1 MIRNPID
8 IASRVSPELS
18 GLIQGIIDQLE
29 TDEPITLQ
37 MVRSF
42 VGRELPE
49 EIAEDEHLHHFDNAE
64 SLVDE
69 LDGLIDNFG
78 ESAAAEDFVYAYAS
92 EQLSRAI
99 ETVAYDENRE
109 NPATLGVVRDALADG
124 LAGRLVG
131 DGVLE
136 DDEAEV
142 LAPELD
148 SLIERYGTDATA
160 EDFIRYE

>member
-8 IASRVSPELS
+8 IATRVSPELS

-37 MVRSF
+37 MVRTF
-42 VGRELPE
+42 VGHDLPE
-49 EIAEDEHLHHFDNAE
+49 EIAEDEQLHHFDNAE

-78 ESAAAEDFVYAYAS
+78 ESAVAEDFVYAYAS
-92 EQLSRAI
+92 EPLSRAI

-109 NPATLGVVRDALADG
+109 NPATLGNVQDALADG
-124 LAGRLVG
+124 LAGRMVG

-136 DDEAEV
+136 DDEADM
-142 LAPELD
+142 LAPELE
-148 SLIERYGTDATA
+148 SLIERYGVDATA
-160 EDFIRYE
+160 EDFLRYE

>member
-8 IASRVSPELS
+8 IATRVSPELS

-37 MVRSF
+37 MVRTF
-42 VGRELPE
+42 VGRDLPE

-78 ESAAAEDFVYAYAS
+78 ESAVAEDFVYAYAS
-92 EQLSRAI
+92 EPLSRAI

-109 NPATLGVVRDALADG
+109 NPATLGNVQDALADG
-124 LAGRLVG
+124 LAGRMVG

-136 DDEAEV
+136 DDEADM
-142 LAPELD
+142 LAPELE
-148 SLIERYGTDATA
+148 SLIERYGLDATA
-160 EDFIRYE
+160 EDFLRYE